1 MRPIY
6 KVNNTNSNELKN
18 SVCLSKR
25 DSIDLSSSSDSS
37 NSPLS
42 NDTEADVD
50 LVHSRSNGSTFNHN
64 DQFDHDLFKRITL
77 KSRNSR
83 IENNQFNSMNS
94 TTHLS
99 NSIDSSLSPPSPL
112 MNTGTDATPK
122 TTKMFL
128 LDSPSSLTKENQ
140 ATDSINS
147 NIDTNS
153 LFSPSKLFQK
163 GKEISIKPLDDNNNR
178 NEKKKSTISP
188 LANLTN
194 DNFYQ
199 HIGFNRRKNIK
210 LYDSINGTF
219 FISLRELI
227 LSWRLNFKIYRK
239 S

>member
-6 KVNNTNSNELKN
+6 KVNNTNNNELKN
-18 SVCLSKR
+18 SLGLSKR
-25 DSIDLSSSSDSS
+25 DSHDLSTSSSDLCK
-37 NSPLS
+37 SPLS

-50 LVHSRSNGSTFNHN
+50 LVHSSSNSSNFNHV
-64 DQFDHDLFKRITL
+64 DQLEHDLFKRITL

-83 IENNQFNSMNS
+83 LDNNQFNSMNS
-94 TTHLS
+94 TTNLS

-112 MNTGTDATPK
+112 MNNGTDATPK

-140 ATDSINS
+140 ATESINS

-163 GKEISIKPLDDNNNR
+163 GKEITSKSIDDNNYN
-178 NEKKKSTISP
+178 NEQKKISISP
-188 LANLTN
+188 FADVTN

-199 HIGFNRRKNIK
+199 HISFNKRKNLK
-210 LYDSINGTF
+210 LYNSINGRILF
-219 FISLRELI
+219 FG
-227 LSWRLNFKIYRK
+227 
-239 S
+239 